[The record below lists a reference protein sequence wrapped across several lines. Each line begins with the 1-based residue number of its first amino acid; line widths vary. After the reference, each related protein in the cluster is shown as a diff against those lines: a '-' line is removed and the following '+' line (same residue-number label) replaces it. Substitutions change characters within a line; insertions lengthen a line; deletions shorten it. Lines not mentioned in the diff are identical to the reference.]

1 MIKTENSFLTKSE
14 LREIGFKY
22 LGDNVF
28 ISRKVS
34 IYSPKEISIH
44 DNTRID
50 DFCIISGKISIG
62 KNVHIAAYSGLF
74 GGKAGIKIED
84 FANVSSRVCI
94 YALSDDY
101 KGNGMTNPTIPDTFK
116 KTEEKEVIIK
126 KHVIIGSGSTIL
138 PGSTLNEGVAVGAM
152 SMVKGI
158 SEAWMIYAGI
168 PAKAINARRKDIIE
182 EYERQYLNSIK

>member
-1 MIKTENSFLTKSE
+1 MANPKSQQYEIIKNGPLCLDKFCADINPFGQGFNKKNSPL
-14 LREIGFKY
+14 
-22 LGDNVF
+22 LGGAISNV
-28 ISRKVS
+28 
-34 IYSPKEISIH
+34 
-44 DNTRID
+44 
-50 DFCIISGKISIG
+50 
-62 KNVHIAAYSGLF
+62 
-74 GGKAGIKIED
+74 
-84 FANVSSRVCI
+84 
-94 YALSDDY
+94 
-101 KGNGMTNPTIPDTFK
+101 FK